1 MTFED
6 ISGKSGIS
14 TVIIVEDSKQ

>member
-6 ISGKSGIS
+6 ISEKSGIS